1 MQQSVQDFKTA
12 LTHQQVSDIQ
22 EVASNSEEKLEEK
35 QDIISVKPK
44 NQESELKQMMR
55 SKSVTEFDLN
65 YVGHK
70 NSISFSEY
78 TTANQV

>member
-1 MQQSVQDFKTA
+1 
-12 LTHQQVSDIQ
+12 
-22 EVASNSEEKLEEK
+22 
-35 QDIISVKPK
+35 
-44 NQESELKQMMR
+44 MMR

-78 TTANQV
+78 TTANQVWFESLIYILGMDQSGCKWCGLSPQNHEGSKDRQAQEP